1 MEGGIMTTMISNVY
15 SRRYRQLVRE
25 FPLRELRTKKDAQA
39 ATDILDQLFRD
50 HYDDEGEAAYVFVL
64 ARLLEDYENKYDPTP
79 DTASGLDVLRHLVE
93 ENGIIQS
100 ELARILG
107 IGQSAVSMLLNGERP
122 ITAEHARRLGRRFGV
137 NPGAFL

>member
-1 MEGGIMTTMISNVY
+1 MTTTTSNIY

-25 FPLRELRTKKDAQA
+25 FPLRELRTKKDAQT
-39 ATDILDQLFRD
+39 ATDILDRLFRNR
-50 HYDDEGEAAYVFVL
+50 YDDEGEAAYAFVL
-64 ARLLEDYENKYDPTP
+64 ARLLEDFENKYDPTP

-93 ENGIIQS
+93 ENGIIQT
-100 ELARILG
+100 ELAKILD

-122 ITAEHARRLGRRFGV
+122 ITAEHARRLGKRFGI